1 MKDFLRKY
9 LAWFFPGMNIKRWT
23 WLALFGLIVFS
34 IGVHGFLVSNI
45 DKELS
50 LSLSVFLSEE
60 VFFTNFFLIGGF
72 FIFVLGVYR
81 INQILIRS
89 VSKDLKKGQLAGKVF
104 VDQVLSHRMSV
115 TVIGGGHGLST
126 LLRGLKAWTTN
137 INAIVT
143 VADSGGSSGMLR
155 DEFGAI
161 PQGDIRNCLVA
172 LAEDESFM
180 ERFFQYRFEKGKIKG
195 HSLGNLILFALSEQ
209 EKNLAKGIGDIGKI
223 FNLMGSVIPA
233 ANMPLTLIG
242 EKENGAIVEGEAN
255 IPEKEGRIVKLWLK
269 EKNVK
274 ATKEAIEAIR
284 KSDLIIFGPGSL
296 FTSVL
301 ANLLIEDL
309 SKEIKDSKACK
320 IYISNMMT
328 QKGETNNM
336 SVEDHMFEIVSKI
349 GNLDYIILNKEVS
362 EKQKK
367 RYAERGVAPLEYDL
381 INLLASGVKPVVK
394 SFTSEKKFAHHDS
407 EKLGQC
413 VYEIAKKWRKKK

>member
-1 MKDFLRKY
+1 MNFFKKH

-23 WLALFGLIVFS
+23 WLALFGLFVFS
-34 IGVHGFLVSNI
+34 FGIHGVLNASEENSFFSNLSRFLNQEVLLRNFFLVSGFSI
-45 DKELS
+45 
-50 LSLSVFLSEE
+50 FL
-60 VFFTNFFLIGGF
+60 
-72 FIFVLGVYR
+72 LGVYR
-81 INQILIRS
+81 INEILIRS
-89 VSKDLKKGQLAGKVF
+89 VNKDIKKGELVGKVF

-115 TVIGGGHGLST
+115 TVVGGGHGLST
-126 LLRGLKAWTTN
+126 LLRGLKSWTTN

-195 HSLGNLILFALSEQ
+195 HSLGNLILFALAEQ

-233 ANMPLTLIG
+233 ANTPLTLIG
-242 EKENGAIVEGEAN
+242 EKEDGSVIEGEAK
-255 IPEKEGRIVKLWLK
+255 IPEKTGRIVKLWLK
-269 EKNVK
+269 EKNAK
-274 ATKEAIEAIR
+274 ATKEALDAIR

-296 FTSVL
+296 FTSVI
-301 ANLLIEDL
+301 ANLLITDL
-309 SKEIKDSKACK
+309 SEEIKHSSACK

-328 QKGETNNM
+328 QNGETNDM
-336 SVEDHMFEIVSKI
+336 SVEDHMFEIISKI

-367 RYAERGVAPLEYDL
+367 RYAERGVFPLEYDL
-381 INLLASGVKPVVK
+381 INLLASGVKPIVK
-394 SFTSEKKFAHHDS
+394 KFTNERKFAHHDS

-413 VYEIAKKWRKKK
+413 IYEIAKKWRKKK

>member
-1 MKDFLRKY
+1 MKNFFKKH

-23 WLALFGLIVFS
+23 WLSLFGLVVFS
-34 IGVHGFLVSNI
+34 FGIHGVLNASKDIYFFS
-45 DKELS
+45 S
-50 LSLSVFLSEE
+50 LSEFLDQEIILR
-60 VFFTNFFLIGGF
+60 NFFLIGGF
-72 FIFVLGVYR
+72 FIFLLGVYR
-81 INQILIRS
+81 MNQILIKS
-89 VSKDLKKGQLAGKVF
+89 VNKDIKKGQLVGKVF

-126 LLRGLKAWTTN
+126 LLRGLKVWTTN
-137 INAIVT
+137 IKAIVT

-155 DEFGAI
+155 DEFGSI

-209 EKNLAKGIGDIGKI
+209 EKDLAKGIGDIGKV

-233 ANMPLTLIG
+233 ANIPLTLIG
-242 EKENGAIVEGEAN
+242 EKEDGSIIEGEAK
-255 IPEKEGRIVKLWLK
+255 IPEKEGRIVKLSLK
-269 EKNVK
+269 EKDVK
-274 ATKEAIEAIR
+274 ATKEAIEAVK

-309 SKEIKDSKACK
+309 STEIKNSKACK

-328 QKGETNNM
+328 QNGETNNM

-394 SFTSEKKFAHHDS
+394 KFTSEKKFAHHDS